1 MNKNIKKFFKSKSFS
16 TIVLPIIL
24 IIILGVIAYFSFV
37 SSEKTMKESE
47 ALIKSEKFINDFLMN
62 GGTASIE
69 NIEKE
74 YGMYKLK
81 INIGS
86 GELVD
91 SYITKDGKLF
101 FPQALNIDEIY
112 SANSG
117 DLSGSETVTEVSVK
131 SDKPVIELFV
141 MSHCPYGTQMEKA
154 ILPAINTLGDA
165 VSFDIKF
172 NSYAMHGETELNEQM
187 LQYCLMQEQEDVYLD
202 YLECFLVDGDSERCI
217 ADSNINESSLNSC
230 IASVDEEYS
239 ILSDFEN
246 NVNYQGSYP
255 GFNIFASDNERY
267 GVQGSPTLVINGQT
281 VSVNRTPASLLNVI
295 CSAFT
300 TQPDACNASLS
311 TESPTPGFGT
321 ETTSASASTAACN

>member
-1 MNKNIKKFFKSKSFS
+1 MNKNIKKFFKSKNFS
-16 TIVLPIIL
+16 TRILPIIL
-24 IIILGVIAYFSFV
+24 IIILGVIAYFSFA
-37 SSEKTMKESE
+37 SSEKTIKESE

-62 GGTASIE
+62 GGSASIE
-69 NIEKE
+69 GLEKE

-112 SANSG
+112 ANNSG
-117 DLSGSETVTEVSVK
+117 DLSQSESVSVK
-131 SDKPVIELFV
+131 SDKPVVELFV

-154 ILPAINTLGDA
+154 ILPAINTLGDSI
-165 VSFDIKF
+165 SFDIKF

-187 LQYCLMQEQEDVYLD
+187 LQYCLMEEQEDIFLD
-202 YLECFLVDGDSERCI
+202 YLECFLVDGDSERCL
-217 ADSNINESSLNSC
+217 AANNINKSSLDNC
-230 IASVDEEYS
+230 ISNVDEEYS
-239 ILSDFEN
+239 IISDFEN

-281 VSVNRTPASLLNVI
+281 VSANRTPASLLSVI

-300 TQPDACNASLS
+300 TQPDACSATLS
-311 TESPTPGFGT
+311 TESPAPGFGT